1 MLWLT
6 LWHLDAVAVS
16 FVVILAE
23 WAVLAAFYLNVR
35 RTATSASGWV
45 PISLYTAWVTVAA
58 LANMAILI
66 TRALDGGIAF
76 LNGLSAIVLTAGVL
90 ALGYVMRKTYDD
102 VAFPLV
108 FLWALIGVGVHV
120 SEVSLFTAS
129 IVFILTIVGAV
140 LTFVPTGRLRAAV
153 RR

>member
-1 MLWLT
+1 
-6 LWHLDAVAVS
+6 
-16 FVVILAE
+16 
-23 WAVLAAFYLNVR
+23 
-35 RTATSASGWV
+35 
-45 PISLYTAWVTVAA
+45 
-58 LANMAILI
+58 MAILI

-76 LNGLSAIVLTAGVL
+76 FNGLSVVALTAGVL
-90 ALGYVMRKTYDD
+90 ALGYIMRKTYDD